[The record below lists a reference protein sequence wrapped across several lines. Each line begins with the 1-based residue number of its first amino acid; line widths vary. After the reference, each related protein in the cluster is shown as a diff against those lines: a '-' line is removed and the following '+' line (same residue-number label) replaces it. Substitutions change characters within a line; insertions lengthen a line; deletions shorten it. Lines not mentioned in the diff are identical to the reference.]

1 MHTHLHERRDD
12 TTHRALLE
20 RFIAGDLDLD
30 GPRRDNAH
38 EQARRSARIAAIEWM
53 IGLLGAFGT
62 PSGDTAR
69 ERSVYPNLKV
79 HLSTERGNHIDR
91 RTHIGR
97 IEHTGQA

>member
-12 TTHRALLE
+12 TTHRTLLE

-38 EQARRSARIAAIEWM
+38 EQACRGAGIAAIERT

-62 PSGDTAR
+62 PAGDATR
-69 ERSVYPNLKV
+69 ERSVHPNFKV
-79 HLSTERGNHIDR
+79 HLGTERGNDIDR

-97 IEHTGQA
+97 IEYTGQA